1 MSAYSYD
8 IVIVGGGMVGASLA
22 CALAAGERFGRVA
35 LVHVA
40 LARGLR
46 ARRHPAAC
54 LHVAGTAAAKD
65 MTLKFFLE
73 FGDIRLPVIGEA
85 INLKVAKPHSQF
97 SLAEESRSF
106 YPLQRRSE
114 SRH

>member
-1 MSAYSYD
+1 MA
-8 IVIVGGGMVGASLA
+8 
-22 CALAAGERFGRVA
+22 
-35 LVHVA
+35 
-40 LARGLR
+40 
-46 ARRHPAAC
+46 
-54 LHVAGTAAAKD
+54 
-65 MTLKFFLE
+65 LKFFLE

-85 INLKVAKPHSQF
+85 INLKVAKPHGQF